1 MTKLPRLQSPMVTV
15 GGKGVELRPIAIGDY
30 LGADADQNV
39 CTGFLAATTV
49 VLDVYSPYKSGGTA
63 CYETMQAAVQVL
75 LAGGTGQTQC
85 KTSVVRAF
93 GENEAS
99 CWVPGALT
107 YRVKL
112 NRLLL
117 DTNIIEDP
125 LLLHDLHAFSLTLTG
140 CGRTVV
146 YTGCEFTSITR
157 CCQSG
162 GDVVEEAELVAAG
175 RTEST

>member
-1 MTKLPRLQSPMVTV
+1 MSYEAIPLPKAYTVKLGSTRVGMLQSFR
-15 GGKGVELRPIAIGDY
+15 E
-30 LGADADQNV
+30 
-39 CTGFLAATTV
+39 
-49 VLDVYSPYKSGGTA
+49 
-63 CYETMQAAVQVL
+63 
-75 LAGGTGQTQC
+75 QTEC
-85 KTSVVRAF
+85 KTSAVRAV
-93 GENEAS
+93 GENKAS
-99 CWVPGALT
+99 RWIPGALT

-175 RTEST
+175 RTESTSSTL